1 MVAPVVDRK
10 PDPLPRRCATGAA
23 RRSCADMGQTLH
35 STSDLASL
43 SVADAMHDGV
53 LTCSPR
59 SPLADV
65 ARLMVSNRVH
75 CVVVADPSVAPAL
88 WGIVSDLD
96 LVAAASVRELD
107 GQLAGGSAGTP
118 AVTVSRDASLQNAAQ
133 LMTEHLVAHLIVTD
147 PLSERPVGVLSTF
160 DVATALVAAAD
171 KVHDQ
176 VSIRPLSSA

>member
-1 MVAPVVDRK
+1 
-10 PDPLPRRCATGAA
+10 
-23 RRSCADMGQTLH
+23 
-35 STSDLASL
+35 
-43 SVADAMHDGV
+43 
-53 LTCSPR
+53 
-59 SPLADV
+59 
-65 ARLMVSNRVH
+65 MVSNRVH

-118 AVTVSRDASLQNAAQ
+118 AVTVSRDASLQHAAQ

-147 PLSERPVGVLSTF
+147 PSSDRPVGVLSTF
-160 DVATALVAAAD
+160 DVATALVAAAAD
-171 KVHDQ
+171 KAHNQ